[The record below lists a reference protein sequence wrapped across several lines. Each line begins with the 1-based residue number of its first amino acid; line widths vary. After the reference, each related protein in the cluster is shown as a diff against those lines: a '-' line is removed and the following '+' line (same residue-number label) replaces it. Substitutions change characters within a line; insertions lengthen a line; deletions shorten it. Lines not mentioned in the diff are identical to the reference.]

1 MIKFI
6 PFVVK
11 FYVFPKCL
19 KSFKQHN
26 QSTEEFCL
34 SFPPPQTFPHTISC
48 DQIFSQQLTSS
59 AH

>member
-1 MIKFI
+1 MIKSI

-34 SFPPPQTFPHTISC
+34 SFPPRKHSPTLSLVIR
-48 DQIFSQQLTSS
+48 SS
-59 AH
+59 LSS